1 MLQMKKTIIFS
12 LFLALSV
19 AVVSCD
25 QETKSDSVNENTTF
39 ILVRHA
45 EKMSDEDDPK
55 LTQEGVNR
63 ALLLSDMVSMAN
75 VSAIYSTNY
84 QRTKAT
90 VQPVSEMAGVPV
102 TIYEPVPDREVTEE
116 WIKKHRG
123 ETVLISGHSNTIPNL
138 ANQLL
143 LRTHF
148 DSHFDDMDY
157 GNLLVI
163 TVNGSH
169 RSLLHLRY

>member
-1 MLQMKKTIIFS
+1 MLQMKKTIIFA
-12 LFLALSV
+12 LLLALSV
-19 AVVSCD
+19 ALVSCD
-25 QETKSDSVNENTTF
+25 RETKPDSVNETTTF

-55 LTQEGVNR
+55 LTEEGVDR
-63 ALLLSDMVSMAN
+63 ALMLSDMVSMAN
-75 VSAIYSTNY
+75 VSTIYSTNY

-90 VQPVSEMAGVPV
+90 VQPVSEMTGVPV
-102 TIYEPVPDREVTEE
+102 TIYEPVPKHEVTEE
-116 WIKKHRG
+116 WINKHRG
-123 ETVLISGHSNTIPNL
+123 ETVLISGHSNTIPDL

-148 DSHFDDMDY
+148 DSHFDETDY
-157 GNLLVI
+157 GNLLII